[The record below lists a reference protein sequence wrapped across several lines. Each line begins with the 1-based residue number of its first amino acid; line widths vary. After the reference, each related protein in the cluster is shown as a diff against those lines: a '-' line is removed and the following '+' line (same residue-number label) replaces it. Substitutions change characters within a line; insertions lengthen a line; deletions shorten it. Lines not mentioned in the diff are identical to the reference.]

1 LHTPVTG
8 EKEAH
13 MTQQQLPPDDPSGDY
28 RVNLFRPRPGFMRKE
43 AAVIWIMLA
52 GWAFLTFGFQL
63 LLVLVQSRD
72 SGESALTAITVFGF
86 PFHYWFTSQFLILWF
101 ILLCFLFNVFI
112 DRLTEKYRK
121 RR

>member
-1 LHTPVTG
+1 MAQNQPPGG
-8 EKEAH
+8 E
-13 MTQQQLPPDDPSGDY
+13 PSGGY
-28 RVNLFRPRPGFMRKE
+28 RVNLFRPRPGFMRRE
-43 AAVIWIMLA
+43 VAVIWIMLV

-63 LLVLVQSRD
+63 LLALVPQGE
-72 SGESALTAITVFGF
+72 SGESALTAVSVFGF